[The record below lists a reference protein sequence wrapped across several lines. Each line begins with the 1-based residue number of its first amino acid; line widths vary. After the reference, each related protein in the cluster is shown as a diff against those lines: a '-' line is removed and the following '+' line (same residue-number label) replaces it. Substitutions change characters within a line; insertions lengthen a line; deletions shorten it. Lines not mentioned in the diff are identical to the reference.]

1 MIGWWSK
8 KQQSDQSTVGLCNP
22 FKMMIVV
29 DTTEI
34 SRITMEILQIFG
46 QICRDLLLM
55 NCVNLEMFLLMIFCR
70 VAKHY
75 FVEHL
80 HSHGAN
86 APKLAALKAPSP
98 RASFLRSEPMT
109 QNKNHHPESKT
120 QSTDAQASV
129 EEQELQGL
137 LETQSAYSVASM
149 QSAVELW
156 SQTEQHEL
164 QKHSEPSHWW
174 FWQQWS
180 QTCLRM
186 PDEPYRPNVVQ
197 Q

>member
-1 MIGWWSK
+1 MLTSPS
-8 KQQSDQSTVGLCNP
+8 Q
-22 FKMMIVV
+22 
-29 DTTEI
+29 
-34 SRITMEILQIFG
+34 LQCLFFFFFFLS
-46 QICRDLLLM
+46 LLL
-55 NCVNLEMFLLMIFCR
+55 CKCCFLALPSKLRTIMWHMHLCAVASESFVGALAPSSVLCR

-149 QSAVELW
+149 QSAVEL
-156 SQTEQHEL
+156 
-164 QKHSEPSHWW
+164 
-174 FWQQWS
+174 
-180 QTCLRM
+180 
-186 PDEPYRPNVVQ
+186 
-197 Q
+197 